1 MAHERR
7 HFIRVNFDAPATL
20 STAEGTFTVHIEDL
34 SLKGALVDL
43 PAGVALAQGTQCTL
57 TLTLAPSTHHI
68 VMAVDVARGHGNHTG
83 LRCRNMDLDSVT
95 HLRRLIEWQ
104 LGDAALLERD
114 LGQLCASDQSTAKN

>member
-20 STAEGTFTVHIEDL
+20 STTKGVFTVHIEDL

-43 PAGVALAQGTQCTL
+43 PGGVVLQPGTLCEL
-57 TLTLAPSTHHI
+57 TLTLAPSTQQI
-68 VMAVDVARGHGNHTG
+68 VMAVEAARGYGNHTG
-83 LRCRNMDLDSVT
+83 LRCLSMDLDSVT

-114 LGQLCASDQSTAKN
+114 LGQLCTSDQAAKNG